1 MGVGMSKK
9 YFTAAEANS
18 WIPYL
23 QADIERLREI
33 KREYMKKAM
42 TLKKMKE
49 SQQTGVAAESQFE
62 LEASMEFLQMEAKTV
77 ADSIRMKGAEL
88 KDVDTG
94 LVDFPAMINGEEVLL
109 CWRMGE
115 TQIEYFHSPHDGF
128 QGRKRLPEDNSES

>member
-9 YFTAAEANS
+9 YFTATEANR

-33 KREYMKKAM
+33 KREYLNKAM

-49 SQQTGVAAESQFE
+49 SQPTGVAAESQFE

-115 TQIEYFHSPHDGF
+115 TQIEYFHSLQDGF

>member
-1 MGVGMSKK
+1 MGKK
-9 YFTAAEANS
+9 YFTAAEANR

-33 KREYMKKAM
+33 KREYMKKALI
-42 TLKKMKE
+42 LKKMKE

-115 TQIEYFHSPHDGF
+115 TQIEYFHSPQDGF